1 MEAVLA
7 RADQI
12 RAANAEAFS
21 ARATAVILGGLAFS
35 IASAFSLLVVP
46 AYELLWRLAHLS

>member
-1 MEAVLA
+1 VEAVLA

-35 IASAFSLLVVP
+35 LASAFSLLVVP